1 MIPREI
7 ARRAWES
14 NCTASFDR
22 AEMLC
27 LLHGTVISTTQ
38 LYIMA
43 AFFPL
48 NTPHHILT
56 SISRQ
61 HRHMTSTG
69 PLCHVW
75 LASGKLPELLALL
88 ADFPCIS
95 HISYQ
100 KRGYEIINLPI
111 HRLHGKRT
119 KTTSKNAPAGGID
132 KH

>member
-1 MIPREI
+1 MTPRES

-14 NCTASFDR
+14 DCTASFDR

-27 LLHGTVISTTQ
+27 LLHGTVISTPR

-61 HRHMTSTG
+61 HRHMTTTG

-75 LASGKLPELLALL
+75 LAAGKLPELLALL

-95 HISYQ
+95 HISFQ
-100 KRGYEIINLPI
+100 KRGYEIITLPI

-119 KTTSKNAPAGGID
+119 KTTTTTAPAGD
-132 KH
+132 LDEY